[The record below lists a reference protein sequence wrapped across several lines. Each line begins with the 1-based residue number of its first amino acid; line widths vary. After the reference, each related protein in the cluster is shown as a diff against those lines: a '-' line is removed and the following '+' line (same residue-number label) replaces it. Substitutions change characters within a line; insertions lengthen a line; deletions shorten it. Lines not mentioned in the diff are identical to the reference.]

1 MKRLCLWLICCQQGL
16 APFWRTLLG
25 SSGPCCRFHPT
36 CSEYAMEAI
45 DRHGVIGGVSL
56 AARRILRCH
65 PWGNSG
71 WDPVKEI
78 S

>member
-1 MKRLCLWLICCQQGL
+1 
-16 APFWRTLLG
+16 
-25 SSGPCCRFHPT
+25 
-36 CSEYAMEAI
+36 MEAI
-45 DRHGVIGGVSL
+45 DRHGVISGGSL

-78 S
+78 L

>member
-1 MKRLCLWLICCQQGL
+1 MRRLCLWLIRCQQRL

-25 SSGPCCRFHPT
+25 SPGSCCRFHPT

-45 DRHGVIGGVSL
+45 DRHGVISGGSL

-78 S
+78 L

>member
-1 MKRLCLWLICCQQGL
+1 MKRLCLLLIRCQQGL

-25 SSGPCCRFHPT
+25 SPGPCCRFHPT

-45 DRHGVIGGVSL
+45 NRHGVISGGSL

>member
-1 MKRLCLWLICCQQGL
+1 MKRICLWLIRCQQGL
-16 APFWRTLLG
+16 ASFWRTLLG

-45 DRHGVIGGVSL
+45 DRHGVISGVSL

-65 PWGNSG
+65 PWGNTG